1 MRQAVPEERRGF
13 GADQIPARPLFD
25 PDNRTLS
32 RVGAGY
38 RNRGKRQPGTV
49 GFQGE
54 RLYLRRRGL
63 KYLGLILQR
72 YGSWKERWIMKRRS
86 VSNGLILILR
96 RRDPDIVGANMQTP
110 CWEQVRFQQRC
121 DDPNPNLT
129 AHDNR

>member
-1 MRQAVPEERRGF
+1 MCQAVPKARRGF

-54 RLYLRRRGL
+54 RLFRIQAFARISGFGTDAGTHPLVKLTVHAQEATKTQRGNAL
-63 KYLGLILQR
+63 SLAPIL
-72 YGSWKERWIMKRRS
+72 
-86 VSNGLILILR
+86 
-96 RRDPDIVGANMQTP
+96 
-110 CWEQVRFQQRC
+110 C
-121 DDPNPNLT
+121 
-129 AHDNR
+129 